1 MPSRAE
7 RRRQSRNQGGGAPSR
22 LSALAGREVIAAVA
36 LGLAVVGVTGGAL
49 LLRGGDGGADVPGA
63 TPGVTAGAGF
73 SPGNEDEAAIE
84 ALARKSIE
92 VMPRN
97 QWPALY
103 DDFTAEFQSRC
114 PREQFVQ
121 AGIEAAQEQ
130 GANLARLGYVRLE
143 DVSVEGEAATATIIG
158 EVKGSFEYKI
168 LAAFQKQEG
177 AWKLAPAGG
186 TSGCQAF
193 NRP

>member
-7 RRRQSRNQGGGAPSR
+7 RRRQSKRPDAGRSFLASREVVTALVLGVSVLGIAGAVLLFSGGGDEGT
-22 LSALAGREVIAAVA
+22 SA
-36 LGLAVVGVTGGAL
+36 TT
-49 LLRGGDGGADVPGA
+49 
-63 TPGVTAGAGF
+63 TPGPSF
-73 SPGNEDEAAIE
+73 SPSNEDEAAIA
-84 ALARKSIE
+84 ALAEKSIE
-92 VMPRN
+92 VLPQN

-114 PREQFVQ
+114 PKDEFIQ

-130 GANLARLGYVRLE
+130 GANLTRLGYVRLE
-143 DVSVEGEAATATIIG
+143 AVSIEGDRATATIIG
-158 EVKGSFEYKI
+158 EVKGSFEYPVF
-168 LAAFQKQEG
+168 AAFQKQESG
-177 AWKLAPAGG
+177 WKLSAADG